1 MLFLYILLCCS
12 VYSIDIKP
20 IKQCVNCKHFRLNHP
35 LSNPE
40 NGKCVLYPMINT
52 NKKNLF
58 SRYVNEIDFE
68 KCIVVRNKEEMCGKD
83 GKYYEDR
90 NGNHEE
96 MNEFV
101 KKIKKCFR
109 KMTKLIFLNVQ
120 ICLFDNIPTMSKIIY
135 IFSYKFQKHLHKQIL
150 NEFVPYL
157 YLHFYYRRCELHYR
171 YYVDDIF

>member
-40 NGKCVLYPMINT
+40 NGKCVLYPIVNT

-58 SRYVNEIDFE
+58 SRYINEIDYE
-68 KCIVVRNKEEMCGKD
+68 RCIVVRNKEEMCGKD

-96 MNEFV
+96 MNDFF
-101 KKIKKCFR
+101 KKIKKTFPQNDE
-109 KMTKLIFLNVQ
+109 MDFLKCPNLS
-120 ICLFDNIPTMSKIIY
+120 I
-135 IFSYKFQKHLHKQIL
+135 
-150 NEFVPYL
+150 
-157 YLHFYYRRCELHYR
+157 
-171 YYVDDIF
+171 